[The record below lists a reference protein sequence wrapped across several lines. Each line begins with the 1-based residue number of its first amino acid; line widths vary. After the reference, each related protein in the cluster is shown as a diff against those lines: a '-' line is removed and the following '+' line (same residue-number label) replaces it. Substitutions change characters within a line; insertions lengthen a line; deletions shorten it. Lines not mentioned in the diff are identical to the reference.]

1 MHEERTMR
9 RSASPGPAEED
20 LTARARIRDAAIA
33 CFAAAGVAATS
44 VRTVAAA
51 AGVSPGLVI
60 HHFGSK
66 DGLRVAC
73 DQHIVRVID
82 ELKTQSNEQGLG
94 MDPLALLREWDTGPP
109 ILRYLARTLV
119 DGSPHVSELLDAL
132 VADGVT
138 RMREAVAKGLIRPY
152 PDEPARAAVIAAWS
166 LGALVLHEHLARL
179 LGEDVTGPMSAAP
192 RFVGAHVDIMG
203 HGLMTEPMYELLSQ
217 GFPPTS
223 TPEEEG

>member
-1 MHEERTMR
+1 
-9 RSASPGPAEED
+9 
-20 LTARARIRDAAIA
+20 
-33 CFAAAGVAATS
+33 
-44 VRTVAAA
+44 
-51 AGVSPGLVI
+51 VI

-73 DQHIVRVID
+73 DQHIVRVIN
-82 ELKTQSNEQGLG
+82 ELKTQSNDQGLG
-94 MDPLALLREWDTGPP
+94 MDPLATLREWDTGPP

-138 RMREAVAKGLIRPY
+138 RMREAAAKGLIRPY
-152 PDEPARAAVIAAWS
+152 SDEPARAAVIAAWS

-203 HGLMTEPMYELLSQ
+203 RGLMTESMYELLRQ
-217 GFPPTS
+217 GFPPTTTPEES
-223 TPEEEG
+223 TTLEESTTPEEEG